1 MGQQKSEAA
10 SESKSKIGAKKD
22 NSGDGVR
29 AVGRALDIL
38 LAFSAS
44 DYELTANEI
53 LKRVDLSRPTLY
65 RLLYTLEQSGFVTAS
80 GAPQRFRLG
89 AAVARLSW
97 AWSASLDVAHVA
109 QPVMLAV
116 WQETR
121 ETVALFVPQGEL
133 RLCIAEMPS
142 PQPLSFKRG
151 VGYSER
157 IVRGASGRAILA
169 WTQPSAAALAL
180 LCHGLVITP
189 GKLSRELAAI
199 RLRGYAVSRNELIQG
214 AIAIAVP
221 FFGQGGRVAG
231 AIGVFGPDVR
241 MNVERT
247 DAMAIQLMAH
257 ALKLSRALGY
267 TLDKS
272 S

>member
-1 MGQQKSEAA
+1 MGPTSTA
-10 SESKSKIGAKKD
+10 SEPKIVNDKEKS
-22 NSGDGVR
+22 SDGVR

-44 DYELTANEI
+44 DYELTANDI

-65 RLLYTLEQSGFVTAS
+65 RLLYTLEQSGFVTSS

-89 AAVARLSW
+89 PSVARLSW

-109 QPVMLAV
+109 RPMMQAV

-121 ETVALFVPQGEL
+121 ETVALFVPQGDL

-169 WTQPSAAALAL
+169 WTQPTPQALAL
-180 LCHGLVITP
+180 LCDGLVTTP
-189 GKLSRELAAI
+189 GELASELAAI

-221 FFGQGGRVAG
+221 FFDQRGQIAG
-231 AIGVFGPDVR
+231 SIGVFGPDVR
-241 MNVERT
+241 MSIERT
-247 DAMAIQLMAH
+247 DAMAPALMAH
-257 ALKLSRALGY
+257 ALALSSALGY
-267 TLDKS
+267 TQTQS
-272 S
+272 P

>member
-1 MGQQKSEAA
+1 MGPAQTAQTA
-10 SESKSKIGAKKD
+10 SNSKIETEKD
-22 NSGDGVR
+22 KSSDGVR

-53 LKRVDLSRPTLY
+53 LKRVALSRPTLY

-89 AAVARLSW
+89 PAVARLSW
-97 AWSASLDVAHVA
+97 AWSGSLDIAHVA

-169 WTQPSAAALAL
+169 WTQPSTETLAL
-180 LCHGLVITP
+180 LCDGLVTTP
-189 GKLSRELAAI
+189 DELLKELAVI

-221 FFGQGGRVAG
+221 FFDRGGQVAG

-241 MNVERT
+241 MNIERT
-247 DAMAIQLMAH
+247 DAMAPQLMAH
-257 ALKLSRALGY
+257 ALELSGALGY
-267 TLDKS
+267 TQAKS
-272 S
+272 L